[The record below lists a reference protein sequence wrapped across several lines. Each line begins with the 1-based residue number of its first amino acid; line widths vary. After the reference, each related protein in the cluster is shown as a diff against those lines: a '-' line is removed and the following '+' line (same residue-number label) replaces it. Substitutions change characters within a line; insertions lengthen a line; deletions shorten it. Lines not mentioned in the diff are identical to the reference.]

1 MKFVSRSNTKFL
13 PIMAKVSLHVYDIT
27 NSPSERT
34 NNSIIQ
40 INYVFKDGIGVG
52 VIFHGAIEVYGEEW
66 SFGYCERGSGVF
78 SCPPR
83 SNPMYTYR
91 DTIELGVTALDEQ
104 RVAVVL
110 ADLTHCWEGRHYDLL
125 QRNCNHFCDEL
136 AQSLGAGKIPGE
148 NRDTAVLARL
158 AEC

>member
-1 MKFVSRSNTKFL
+1 
-13 PIMAKVSLHVYDIT
+13 MAKVSLHVYDIT

-40 INYVFKDGIGVG
+40 INNIFKDGIGVG
-52 VIFHGAIEVYGEEW
+52 GIFHGAIEVFGEEW

-78 SCPPR
+78 SCPPH

-91 DTIELGVTALDEQ
+91 DTIELGVTALDQQ

-110 ADLTHCWEGRHYDLL
+110 TDLTQCWEGRHYDLL

-136 AQSLGAGKIPGE
+136 AQSLGAGKIPGKG
-148 NRDTAVLARL
+148 RSRMQLHWV
-158 AEC
+158 AELGWGEQGG